1 MISIPKT
8 HYKTDREWAPMEES
22 LNIQDLYKQ
31 MMNAEG
37 LYLKGYDTQIKLRF
51 KGERPDGSH
60 IFEMEAIPDFPTERF
75 TVYTT
80 PSFQVEVDYQILSKK
95 DNLLLGKLI
104 EKRQSFAVRQDPRNE
119 KVYGSVL
126 ASNFLVAKTDI
137 DFSKLTGVSSQ
148 VILTDIHRNLL
159 KDYPQSKVVFISS
172 SEMNDEVELMQLY
185 KKPLYLI
192 NTQVMESAPL
202 PDVYDPKETF
212 EEDFLLDDKI
222 AEYKRKKMSSFLY
235 YPIFIKMN
243 DLHFFAYLS
252 LEYEKSPVPIAVFEL
267 FKEVEITFQERIMDS
282 NTHILDLK
290 QNVLNVSKGGVAIEV
305 RDPEII
311 KSLMIKPSMTIDIN
325 FKMQAPIRMAMELR
339 HMEEIHDFYVVGTR
353 IIGLSG
359 GDKRG
364 KEIYESLIEFFR

>member
-1 MISIPKT
+1 M
-8 HYKTDREWAPMEES
+8 DES

-37 LYLKGYDTQIKLRF
+37 LYLKGYDTQIRVRF
-51 KGERPDGSH
+51 KGERPDKSH
-60 IFEMEAIPDFPTERF
+60 IFEMDAVPELLEDRF
-75 TVYTT
+75 SIYTT
-80 PSFQVEVDYQILSKK
+80 PSYQVEVDYQLLNKK

-119 KVYGSVL
+119 KVYGNVQ

-159 KDYPQSKVVFISS
+159 KDYPLSKVVFMSS
-172 SEMNDEVELMQLY
+172 AETNDETELMQLY

-192 NTQVMESAPL
+192 NTQEMESAPI
-202 PDVYDPKETF
+202 PDIYNPKESF
-212 EEDFLLDDKI
+212 EEDFLLEDKV
-222 AEYKRKKMSSFLY
+222 AEYKRKKMGSFLY
-235 YPIFIKMN
+235 YPIFIRMN

-252 LEYEKSPVPIAVFEL
+252 LEYEKSPIPIAVFEL

-290 QNVLNVSKGGVAIEV
+290 QNVLNISKGGVAIEV
-305 RDPEII
+305 REPEII

-325 FKMQAPIRMAMELR
+325 FKMQAPIRVAIELR
-339 HMEEIHDFYVVGTR
+339 HMEEIHDFYIVGTR

-364 KEIYESLIEFFR
+364 KEIYDSLIDFFR